1 MIEEIYVGTGGWY
14 DYKKDL
20 LSPGMRLKVY
30 SKTFR
35 FVEVNSTFYKI
46 FDPKTIERWRHQVPY
61 DFEFSVKC
69 YQGLTHK
76 VGIRPTEDAYKT
88 INKML
93 ICCKILNA
101 KILVFEIP
109 ASLLLDEKFITDV
122 KQFFSGIS
130 LNGVQI
136 AWQFRKRISELPDGL
151 INLIRDLNIIHVV
164 DLSWEDVRY
173 DNDITY
179 TRVFGN
185 PKNDF
190 RLGEYDY
197 STIASKVRKTESKI
211 TYVSA
216 HGPKMVHYG
225 EKLDKILRPFKKIDK
240 NKLSLF

>member
-1 MIEEIYVGTGGWY
+1 MMIETIYVGTGGWY

-35 FVEVNSTFYKI
+35 FVEVISTFYKI
-46 FDPKTIERWRHQVPY
+46 FDPETVERWRHQVPH

-76 VGIRPTEDAYKT
+76 VGIRPIEAAYKT
-88 INKML
+88 INTML
-93 ICCKILNA
+93 ICCKILSA
-101 KILVFEIP
+101 KILVFETP
-109 ASLLLDEKFITDV
+109 TSLLLDEKFITDV
-122 KQFFSGIS
+122 KQFFGGIS

-136 AWQFRKRISELPDGL
+136 AWQFRRRISELSDSL
-151 INLIRDLNIIHVV
+151 INLMRDLNIIHVV
-164 DLSWEDVRY
+164 DLSWEDVCY

-197 STIASKVRKTESKI
+197 STIANKVKKTESKI
-211 TYVSA
+211 IYVTT
-216 HGPKMVHYG
+216 HGHKMVRDC
-225 EKLDKILRPFKKIDK
+225 EKLDKILQPLKKIHMD
-240 NKLSLF
+240 